1 MKYDNPRIRDIIDGC
16 VEKILEEP
24 DEEFFRY
31 ENTPSRWELRLAQ
44 ELYAELVKSPSN
56 CFASLEPA
64 VRYMVKVTGC
74 DDINYADGGR
84 ACIMYLNNSSWVFS
98 YKQNWTENRFT
109 FGVSLEE
116 QGVFEVASEDKSF
129 PVGVILAINYHFPYI
144 KERALGLKRET
155 EKRYLIQQIEAVT
168 EQQLG

>member
-1 MKYDNPRIRDIIDGC
+1 MKYDNPKIREVIDGC
-16 VEKILEEP
+16 VEKIREEP

-31 ENTPSRWELRLAQ
+31 VNTPSRWELRLAQ

-64 VRYMVKVTGC
+64 VRYLVKVTGC
-74 DDINYADGGR
+74 DDFLYAEGGR

-98 YKQNWTENRFT
+98 YNQNRTENRFS

-116 QGVFEVASEDKSF
+116 RGIFEVASEDKSF
-129 PVGVILAINYHFPYI
+129 PAGVILAINYHFPYI
-144 KERALGLKRET
+144 RERALDLKRET
-155 EKRYLIQQIEAVT
+155 EKRQLILQIEAVM
-168 EQQLG
+168 EQHQG